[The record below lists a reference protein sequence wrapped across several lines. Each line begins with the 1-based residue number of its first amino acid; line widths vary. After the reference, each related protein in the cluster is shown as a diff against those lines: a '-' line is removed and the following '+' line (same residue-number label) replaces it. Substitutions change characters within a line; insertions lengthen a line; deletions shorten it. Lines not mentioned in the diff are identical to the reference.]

1 MKTPVHFFRVA
12 CLAFVILFGHQANG
26 QCNCTFTLDKTNYLK
41 SATLNIID
49 AASFP
54 TYKPGD
60 VFCISAGTYVEI
72 RLSNFHGTAD
82 KPLIFKNCGGQ
93 AIIQGI
99 TYPGIQFRSS
109 SHVRITGTGHDELF
123 YGIHI
128 AKTKDG
134 VAGIS
139 VQDLST
145 DFEIDHCEISN
156 VGFAGIIA
164 KTDPDCARPET
175 WRENFTMRNLNFHDN
190 YIHDTG
196 GEGFYV
202 GGTFGYESTKKHC
215 DLNGNGVLVDV
226 FAHLL
231 ENVKISNNQIENTG
245 WDGLQL
251 NLTLV
256 NAEVS
261 NNSIYGY
268 GWKKEF
274 AQNQGIS
281 LGSSTV
287 KMFNNKVI
295 QKPEYAVPDSYGI
308 SMVSPFPGSYIYNNV
323 VAASGDYGIWTH
335 IRTPSLLL
343 GGYDLAKP
351 ENGIYY
357 INNTVVNA
365 GASGMFYN
373 ARDGSDARGDDFIHV
388 FYNNLIVDPTTVYT
402 DGTFWKKSAEAFI
415 DYNDKEQKD
424 FADLKN
430 NLISRDKAAIK
441 FVDVASNNFGILTG
455 SQAIDYGRDVSALGV
470 TFDFNLGA
478 RPVGAGFD
486 AGAFEFGAS
495 NLAPVADAG
504 TGSSIAV
511 GQSVQLKGSASFDP
525 DGTIAQYAWTQVSG
539 PSSPTISSGSSAQAS
554 VTISTAGIYVF
565 KLTVTDN
572 NGASSFDQVEIIV
585 GDVVTGLSNSPVSFK
600 AIADVYPNPTSSH
613 DKTMVKFNLKKP
625 SDVYMTLYSL
635 TGATLAHLPKVE
647 QANSE
652 TAIELDIKSLE
663 GQKAVI
669 LLLRTNAGFA
679 AQRIIIKN

>member
-1 MKTPVHFFRVA
+1 MKTPVQYFRLA
-12 CLAFVILFGHQANG
+12 CFAITIFCWSNANA
-26 QCNCTFTLDKTNYLK
+26 QCNCNFTLTNLK
-41 SATLNIID
+41 STALNIID
-49 AASFP
+49 AGSFP

-60 VFCISAGTYVEI
+60 IFCINAGTYAEI

-93 AIIQGI
+93 AIIEGI
-99 TYPGIQFRSS
+99 TYPGIQFRNSS
-109 SHVRITGTGHDELF
+109 FVRITGTGQDGLF

-128 AKTKDG
+128 KKTKDG

-175 WRENFTMRNLNFHDN
+175 WRENFTMRNLYFHDN

-231 ENVKISNNQIENTG
+231 ENVKISHNEIENTG

-256 NAEVS
+256 NAEIS

-281 LGSSTV
+281 LGSSTI
-287 KMFNNKVI
+287 KMYNNKVV

-308 SMVSPFPGSYIYNNV
+308 SMVSPFPGSYVFNNV
-323 VAASGDYGIWTH
+323 VAGSGDYGIWTH
-335 IRTPSLLL
+335 VRTPSLML
-343 GGYDLAKP
+343 GSYDLTKP

-373 ARDGSDARGDDFIHV
+373 ARDGSDARGDDFIHA

-402 DGTFWKKSAEAFI
+402 DGTFWKKPAEAFI

-430 NLISRDKAAIK
+430 NLLSRDKAAIK

-455 SQAIDYGRDVSALGV
+455 SQAIDFGKDVSSLGV
-470 TFDFNLGA
+470 TFDFNTGA

-504 TGSSIAV
+504 TGSSISV
-511 GQSVQLKGSASFDP
+511 GQSVQLKGNGSFDP
-525 DGTIAQYAWTQVSG
+525 DGSIAQYAWTQVSG
-539 PSSPTISSGSSAQAS
+539 PTTPTISSATTAQAS

-572 NGASSFDQVEIIV
+572 DGATSFDQVEIIV
-585 GDVVTGLSNSPVSFK
+585 GDVITGISNSATDFE
-600 AIADVYPNPTSSH
+600 ALAEVYPNPTTLH

-625 SDVYMTLYSL
+625 SDVYMELYSL
-635 TGATLAHLPKVE
+635 TGSTLVHLPKVE
-647 QANSE
+647 NATSE
-652 TAIELDIKSLE
+652 TVVELDLKSIS
-663 GQKAVI
+663 GQKAVL
-669 LLLRTNAGFA
+669 LLLRTNKGFA